1 MKFLRKFLYSLYKF
15 LVFLTG
21 SRISGIRDP
30 CKKVVM
36 FFGRKIRIT
45 RSQISRRALT
55 TQQANVHR
63 VKVVVDGTPKS
74 MNVCTRCLRS
84 GKVERA

>member
-1 MKFLRKFLYSLYKF
+1 MAKCEVCQK
-15 LVFLTG
+15 
-21 SRISGIRDP
+21 D
-30 CKKVVM
+30 M
-36 FFGRKIRIT
+36 FFGRKIR
-45 RSQISRRALT
+45 ISRRALT

>member
-1 MKFLRKFLYSLYKF
+1 MAKCEVCQKDL
-15 LVFLTG
+15 
-21 SRISGIRDP
+21 
-30 CKKVVM
+30 

-55 TQQANVHR
+55 KQHANVKR
-63 VKVVVDGTPKS
+63 VRVVVDGTPKT

-84 GKVERA
+84 NAVTRA